1 LKDLNKKNVS
11 TIISAPWIYTSNIDS
26 ELLFNYS
33 LIIKDDKIIDLVTQ
47 DKVFDEYEA
56 DNTYELADH
65 ILIPGLINTH
75 THAAMN
81 IFKGFADDLPLQE
94 WLNDHIWP
102 AEKKF
107 VDASFVKD
115 GSVLALS
122 EMIKAGV
129 TTFNDMYFFPDA
141 TAEAAR
147 ELGIRANIGLV
158 VLDFPTN
165 YASDPEDYLLKG
177 FEFRDKW
184 RNDEL
189 ITTSIA
195 PHAPYSVSDEA
206 FRLVNTYSEEL
217 GLNIHLHL
225 HETEWEVADSIKTY
239 GVTPIERL
247 NNLGIISPS
256 LLAAH
261 CVHLND
267 QDTAILTKGKVSI
280 AHNPS
285 SNMKLGSGIADVAK
299 MLRQNLNVSLGTDSS
314 ASNNKLDIMEEMRLA
329 ALLIKGTTKS
339 PELLPASQA
348 IKMATINGAK
358 ALGLDLVV
366 GSIEKNKKA
375 DLVAIDLS
383 SIENQP
389 IYNPLSTL
397 VYSSS
402 KSDVNYVW
410 IDGEIK
416 LKEKKLVG
424 LDEEYIKQLAKK
436 WQKKLKTI

>member
-1 LKDLNKKNVS
+1 MKDLNKKNVS

-107 VDASFVKD
+107 VDTSFVKD

-239 GVTPIERL
+239 GVTPIQRL

-314 ASNNKLDIMEEMRLA
+314 ASNNRLDIMEEMRLA

>member
-1 LKDLNKKNVS
+1 MKDLNKKNVS

-33 LIIKDDKIIDLVTQ
+33 LIIKDDKIVDLVSQ

-239 GVTPIERL
+239 GVTPIQRL

-314 ASNNKLDIMEEMRLA
+314 ASNNRLDIMEEMRLA

>member
-239 GVTPIERL
+239 GVTPIQRL

-314 ASNNKLDIMEEMRLA
+314 ASNNRLDIMEEMRLA

>member
-1 LKDLNKKNVS
+1 MKDLNKKNVS

-147 ELGIRANIGLV
+147 ELGVRANIGLV